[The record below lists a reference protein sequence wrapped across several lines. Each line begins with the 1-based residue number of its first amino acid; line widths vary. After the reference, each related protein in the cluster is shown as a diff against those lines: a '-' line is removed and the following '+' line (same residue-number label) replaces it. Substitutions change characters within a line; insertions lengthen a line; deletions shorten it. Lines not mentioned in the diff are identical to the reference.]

1 MDSIMN
7 KRAIFILGLV
17 TLFFASVYVG
27 AKIEG
32 SRKTN
37 SLADDIGLIEEKQN
51 VIVNEVSLSIN
62 ANEEKTTPN
71 TKFVLKKYYTH
82 CNHVVTDEAELPEEM
97 VNLTEE
103 ELSSKYTNWEIEE
116 FSKDEVVLSKKI
128 DKYCSEHYLIIAEN
142 NEILIYNLDE
152 EGSKKLKE
160 KCDIAYEYLPETDK
174 IILQNG
180 IYVYGIQELNKIKE
194 DFES

>member
-82 CNHVVTDEAELPEEM
+82 CNHRRSRTSRGNGKLDRRGISL
-97 VNLTEE
+97 
-103 ELSSKYTNWEIEE
+103 
-116 FSKDEVVLSKKI
+116 KI
-128 DKYCSEHYLIIAEN
+128 Y
-142 NEILIYNLDE
+142 
-152 EGSKKLKE
+152 KLG
-160 KCDIAYEYLPETDK
+160 D
-174 IILQNG
+174 
-180 IYVYGIQELNKIKE
+180 
-194 DFES
+194 